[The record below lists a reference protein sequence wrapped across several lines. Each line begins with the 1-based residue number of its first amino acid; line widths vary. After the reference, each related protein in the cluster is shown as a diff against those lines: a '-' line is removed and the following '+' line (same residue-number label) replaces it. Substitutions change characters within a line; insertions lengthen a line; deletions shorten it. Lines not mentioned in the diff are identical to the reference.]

1 MIKFKGTTLYPPAL
15 FDILDNVDGIE
26 NYVVEVSTNKL
37 GTDEI
42 SIRIAYSESDSD
54 FINRLKDHFRA
65 KLRVAP
71 NIVFDTNENIE
82 KIRFPEESR
91 KAVRF
96 IDTRKKE

>member
-1 MIKFKGTTLYPPAL
+1 MMIFKGTTLYPPAL

-26 NYVVEVSTNKL
+26 NYVVEVSTNQL

-42 SIRIAYSESDSD
+42 SIRVAYQESDWD
-54 FINRLKDHFRA
+54 FIQRLKDHFRA
-65 KLRVAP
+65 KLRVTP
-71 NIVFDTNENIE
+71 TIVFDSFDNIE

-96 IDTRKKE
+96 IDRR

>member
-15 FDILDNVDGIE
+15 FDILDKFDGIE

-42 SIRIAYSESDSD
+42 TIRIAYKESDWD

-71 NIVFDTNENIE
+71 SIVFDTFENIE

-96 IDTRKKE
+96 IDRREA